1 MTTSE
6 PQHLRMN
13 TLASPP
19 DRYAVIGYPV
29 KHSFSPFIH
38 GMFAKQTSQNLVYRL
53 LEIAP
58 EKLHADVTGFF
69 AEGGKGLNVTLPHKQ
84 AIVSLCKSRTP
95 RAELAGAV
103 NTLLVQEGQLLG
115 DNTDGVGL
123 IADLTKN
130 LKLELRGKLILLVG
144 AGGAARGVLGPLLEQ
159 QPAAIHI
166 VNRTADKAEALAD
179 EFKDKGELIGDGFD
193 ATQGEVYDLIIN
205 ATSASLQGVAP
216 PIAAST
222 VKSKTVCYDML
233 YGNEDTPFTRWAKQH
248 GAAAAELGWGMLVE
262 QAAEAF
268 FQWRG
273 IRPDTEPVLKAVRS
287 RMPLNDL
294 LTA

>member
-1 MTTSE
+1 MS
-6 PQHLRMN
+6 
-13 TLASPP
+13 TLVSP

-38 GMFAKQTSQNLVYRL
+38 GMFAKQTNQNLTYRL
-53 LEIAP
+53 LEIPADT
-58 EKLHADVTGFF
+58 LHADVNGFF

-84 AIVSLCKSRTP
+84 TVASLCRSLTP

-103 NTLLVQEGQLLG
+103 NTLIVQDGHLLG

-130 LKLELRGKLILLVG
+130 FKLDLKGKLILLVG

-159 QPAAIHI
+159 RPAAIHV
-166 VNRTADKAEALAD
+166 VNRTAEKAQSLAD
-179 EFKDKGELIGDGFD
+179 EFKGKGELIGDGFD
-193 ATQGEVYDLIIN
+193 ATQGEVYDVIIN
-205 ATSASLQGVAP
+205 ATAASLLGVVP

-222 VKSKTVCYDML
+222 IKSKTFCYDML
-233 YGNEDTPFTRWAKQH
+233 YGNEDTSFTKWAKQH

-262 QAAEAF
+262 QAAESF

-273 IRPDTEPVLKAVRS
+273 VRPDTESVLKAVRS
-287 RMPLNDL
+287 RMPQTDL
-294 LTA
+294 QKLTG